1 MVGTIR
7 WLPYRSHKMT
17 RHSSKVPNL
26 DSALVAAQMTPA
38 DLARATGWS
47 EAKVSRIRSGKQ
59 GVSVE
64 QLRELEKATGAS
76 ASFLL
81 GRDDFAQSE
90 DERRL
95 LENYRAASAKNRGV
109 AQAALEPDSSGKE
122 S

>member
-1 MVGTIR
+1 MK
-7 WLPYRSHKMT
+7 PANP
-17 RHSSKVPNL
+17 KVPNL
-26 DSALVAAQMTPA
+26 DAALRAAGMSPA

-64 QLRELEKATGAS
+64 QLRELERATGAS

-90 DERRL
+90 EERRL
-95 LENYRAASAKNRGV
+95 LENYRAASAKNRAI
-109 AQAALEPDSSGKE
+109 AQAALAPEEDPPAS
-122 S
+122 

>member
-1 MVGTIR
+1 MK
-7 WLPYRSHKMT
+7 PPSP
-17 RHSSKVPNL
+17 KVPNL
-26 DSALVAAQMTPA
+26 DAALSAANMTPA
-38 DLARATGWS
+38 DLSRATGWS

-90 DERRL
+90 EERRL
-95 LENYRAASAKNRGV
+95 LENYRAASTRNRSI
-109 AQAALEPDSSGKE
+109 AQAAVSPDDGSVGN
-122 S
+122 

>member
-1 MVGTIR
+1 MK
-7 WLPYRSHKMT
+7 PD
-17 RHSSKVPNL
+17 SSKVPNL
-26 DSALVAAQMTPA
+26 DAALAAAQMSPA

-81 GRDDFAQSE
+81 GRDDFAQSDE
-90 DERRL
+90 ERRL
-95 LENYRAASAKNRGV
+95 LENYRAASRRDRDL
-109 AQAALEPDSSGKE
+109 AQAAVAPDEG
-122 S
+122 

>member
-1 MVGTIR
+1 
-7 WLPYRSHKMT
+7 MT
-17 RHSSKVPNL
+17 RIIPTVPNL
-26 DSALVAAQMTPA
+26 DAALAAAKMTPA

-95 LENYRAASAKNRGV
+95 LENYRAATARNRQL
-109 AQAALEPDSSGKE
+109 AQAAVEPEYDSPPKR
-122 S
+122 

>member
-1 MVGTIR
+1 MKYPT
-7 WLPYRSHKMT
+7 P
-17 RHSSKVPNL
+17 KVPNL
-26 DSALVAAQMTPA
+26 DAALRAAHMSPA

-81 GRDDFAQSE
+81 GREDFAQND

-95 LENYRAASAKNRGV
+95 LENYRIASIKRRSL
-109 AQAALEPDSSGKE
+109 AQSALEPDGDATPP
-122 S
+122 

>member
-1 MVGTIR
+1 
-7 WLPYRSHKMT
+7 MT
-17 RHSSKVPNL
+17 RQSSKVPHL
-26 DSALVAAQMTPA
+26 DEALQAANMTPA

-81 GRDDFAQSE
+81 GHDDFAQSE
-90 DERRL
+90 EERL
-95 LENYRAASAKNRGV
+95 LLEWYRSASDKDRQVARAALKPEA
-109 AQAALEPDSSGKE
+109 P
-122 S
+122 